1 VGSFDAVVTDLDGTV
16 IRRDGTVS
24 AATLHAAHILEERG
38 VPLLAATARTPAGVD
53 ALDALSRYL
62 TFAVCCSGAVGY
74 VPATT
79 TLAWCERIP
88 GDVVTDLMAFLAQR
102 LPSAGLAAFDGLQ
115 WRMTAAYQV
124 MRPSGHKGPASVVPV
139 AELAMVDPCAMVV
152 GHPRW
157 TAPELIAVLL
167 EAGFDATRLDLN
179 YAGPQ
184 FVEVTAAHVDKATGV
199 LRAVRT
205 IGVAPERVIAFGDMP
220 IDIAMFS
227 VLGHSVAMGN
237 ASEEVSTAAAS
248 QAACVED
255 DGFARTLSDLDMV
268 PRGLFDPMSKS
279 SEPPA
284 PQRPERPGQAVV
296 DRP

>member
-1 VGSFDAVVTDLDGTV
+1 VASFDAVVTDLDGTV

-24 AATLHAAHILEERG
+24 AATLHAARILEERG

-167 EAGFDATRLDLN
+167 EAGFATRLGLN

-248 QAACVED
+248 QAASVED

-268 PRGLFDPMSKS
+268 PRGIFDPMSKS

-284 PQRPERPGQAVV
+284 PQRPEPPDQAVV
-296 DRP
+296 DRH